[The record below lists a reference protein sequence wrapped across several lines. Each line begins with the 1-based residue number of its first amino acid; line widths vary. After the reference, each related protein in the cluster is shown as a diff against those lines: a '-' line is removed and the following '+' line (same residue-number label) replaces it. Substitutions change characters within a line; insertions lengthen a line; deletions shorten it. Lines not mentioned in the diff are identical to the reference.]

1 MFKRYLIL
9 WHNISVYLML
19 NLWVKFR
26 LGNINQGNIDLW
38 GFTLESH
45 RLELHFKTYF
55 GLVSSVALSL
65 HVTTKSMLFLFLL
78 SFPTHHHDSTLSVIV
93 IYMLIMYSYCMK
105 VGWIIS
111 QRFKKNNF
119 QMFVNG
125 SIIKGEP
132 ECIKMNVLFG

>member
-1 MFKRYLIL
+1 
-9 WHNISVYLML
+9 ML
-19 NLWVKFR
+19 NLRVKIR

-65 HVTTKSMLFLFLL
+65 RVTTKSMLFLFLL
-78 SFPTHHHDSTLSVIV
+78 SFPTYHHDSTLSVIV

-111 QRFKKNNF
+111 QRFKKKNF

-125 SIIKGEP
+125 SIIKREP
-132 ECIKMNVLFG
+132 ECIKMNVLFGYVEKYIESRP